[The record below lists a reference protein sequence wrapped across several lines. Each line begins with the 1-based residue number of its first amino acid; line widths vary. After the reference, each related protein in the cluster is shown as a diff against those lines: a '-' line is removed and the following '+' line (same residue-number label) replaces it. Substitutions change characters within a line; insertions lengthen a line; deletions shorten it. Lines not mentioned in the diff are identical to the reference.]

1 MAIDIESGVPTMPQ
15 LFRDIECKQN
25 GSQWIPSVDEAGTGF
40 TSAKPKWCSNDSWF
54 DTANCPLPVV
64 QSMIIPSNMVVKFRA
79 KWSDDIASRVQER
92 GSVIVDPGVYNN
104 LNFTP
109 LVWKNNV
116 DGIGSCV
123 NYDPQN
129 LGRINYVNNDIT
141 VINDLASLKSFTSKL
156 RQSIVSCGS
165 PFLPSASIFNA
176 KGDRCDQLQKLTP
189 ADGNNHY
196 FRRPNYIE
204 NANTYSNTHRL
215 TPAQGALS
223 MLLNW
228 SQTRNVVFTPNL
240 NPSQICMSTDTND
253 YRDLDYYFMNNPPE
267 TTPYGY
273 KAGTTVIHGDTE
285 TGASPWGGRIW
296 IGDLLISNFW
306 INHHGSSGSTSAYA
320 FDRMCAILRRGEANM
335 TPPPNSGFHHLMFS
349 DQGKTALAEC
359 AGFGVPMENPESYL
373 ATSPC
378 DCVPD
383 SIYHYVSWVLWNT
396 TNYITVNTEEIDE
409 STYGDGSD
417 MRTDY
422 RPPVIDACNCPRKWR
437 IEGTVSDY
445 AISFKNHNF
454 GWDYEKAML
463 CSGMWD
469 LSIGDTPIK
478 NYYHGSPLCDDHM
491 KSYCQRNIDDR
502 LTLACSCITQAREL
516 QDLFESTTTLS
527 LNCLINSCND
537 ARPNV
542 YKTALQKQLKCTQN
556 VCEQK
561 IDLNGSSISL
571 NGTSSVICNSDT
583 TNQSTILNI
592 KPNESAMTLQKV
604 EVTSTAPSMYQVTKF
619 AIATFIMLG
628 ISIMALLVYWYM
640 RRQHKQNLEKLHFQV
655 TRKKKE

>member
-1 MAIDIESGVPTMPQ
+1 
-15 LFRDIECKQN
+15 
-25 GSQWIPSVDEAGTGF
+25 
-40 TSAKPKWCSNDSWF
+40 
-54 DTANCPLPVV
+54 
-64 QSMIIPSNMVVKFRA
+64 MIIPSNMVVKFRA

-92 GSVIVDPGVYNN
+92 GSLVVDPGVYNN
-104 LNFTP
+104 LNFSP

-123 NYDPQN
+123 NYDPQS

-141 VINDLASLKSFTSKL
+141 VINDLDSLKSFTSKL

-176 KGDRCDQLQKLTP
+176 KGDRCDQIKQVTT
-189 ADGNNHY
+189 ASDNTTY
-196 FRRPNYIE
+196 FTRPNFIE
-204 NANTYSNTHRL
+204 NTNNSNNTHRL
-215 TPAQGALS
+215 TPASGALS

-228 SQTRNVVFTPNL
+228 SQTRNIQFTQNL
-240 NPSQICMSTDTND
+240 GLSQICMSTDANH

-267 TTPYGY
+267 ATPYGY
-273 KAGTTVIHGDTE
+273 REGTTVIHGQTE
-285 TGASPWGGRIW
+285 FGANRWGGRNW
-296 IGDLLISNFW
+296 VGDLLISSDWLTDTNQTY
-306 INHHGSSGSTSAYA
+306 SRYA
-320 FDRMCAILRRGEANM
+320 FDHMCGVLRRGSANLA
-335 TPPPNSGFHHLMFS
+335 PPPNTDFHHFEFARF
-349 DQGKTALAEC
+349 GKTALSEC
-359 AGFGVPMENPESYL
+359 AGYQQTMQNPETSL

-383 SIYHYVSWVLWNT
+383 SIYHYVAWAFWNT
-396 TNYITVNTEEIDE
+396 TNFVQVNFIDAAE
-409 STYGDGSD
+409 YLFQA
-417 MRTDY
+417 
-422 RPPVIDACNCPRKWR
+422 PVISSCDCPRKWR

-583 TNQSTILNI
+583 TNTSTILSI

-604 EVTSTAPSMYQVTKF
+604 EVTSTAPSMYQVTKL